1 MRTLK
6 CTRVSETNA
15 IGTPNR
21 SRVYLAAVLMIAG
34 LILMGSVSTFAQN
47 LHLHT
52 DVVRAYSTD
61 VYHMTFVGREWEVL
75 FVSGDGSTDLD
86 LYVYDE
92 SGYLVAKDD
101 DNTDDCVVRF
111 IPRWTGRFTV
121 KVVNRGKYANRY
133 TLGTN

>member
-1 MRTLK
+1 MK
-6 CTRVSETNA
+6 TNVT
-15 IGTPNR
+15 GTPNR

-34 LILMGSVSTFAQN
+34 LIFFAASVSTFAQN

-52 DVVRAYSTD
+52 DVVRAKSTD
-61 VYHMTFVGREWEVL
+61 VYHMTFVGREWEEL

-92 SGYLVAKDD
+92 NNNLVAKDE

-111 IPRWTGRFTV
+111 IPRWTGDFTV
-121 KVVNRGKYANRY
+121 KVVNRGRYANRY

>member
-1 MRTLK
+1 MRT
-6 CTRVSETNA
+6 NA
-15 IGTPNR
+15 TGTPNR
-21 SRVYLAAVLMIAG
+21 SRVYLAAVLIIAG
-34 LILMGSVSTFAQN
+34 LIFAASVSTSAQN

-61 VYHMTFVGREWEVL
+61 VYHMAFVGREWEVL
-75 FVSGDGSTDLD
+75 VVSGDGSTDLD

-92 SGYLVAKDD
+92 NNNLIASDEDD
-101 DNTDDCVVRF
+101 ADDCVVRF
-111 IPRWTGRFTV
+111 IPRWTGNFTV

>member
-1 MRTLK
+1 MKKNVTATL
-6 CTRVSETNA
+6 
-15 IGTPNR
+15 NR
-21 SRVYLAAVLMIAG
+21 GRVYLATVVMTTVLTLTA
-34 LILMGSVSTFAQN
+34 SVPSFAQN
-47 LHLHT
+47 LHLHS

-61 VYHMTFVGREWEVL
+61 VYHMTFIGREWEVL

-92 SGYLVAKDD
+92 NNNLIAKDD
-101 DNTDDCVVRF
+101 NNTDDCAVRF
-111 IPRWTGRFTV
+111 IPRWTGDFTI

>member
-1 MRTLK
+1 MK
-6 CTRVSETNA
+6 MNA
-15 IGTPNR
+15 TGTANR
-21 SRVYLAAVLMIAG
+21 SRVYLAAMLMIAG
-34 LILMGSVSTFAQN
+34 LICAASVSTFAQN

-61 VYHMTFVGREWEVL
+61 VYRMTFVGGKWEVL

-92 SGYLVAKDD
+92 NNNLIAKDD
-101 DNTDDCVVRF
+101 DNSDDCLVRF

-121 KVVNRGKYANRY
+121 KVVNRGRYANRY
-133 TLGTN
+133 TLGSN